1 MLQNTK
7 KGRHKI
13 EKDLVSLMCLEV
25 KYKKQRTTN
34 LFGHQNAASNLRVR
48 CLLETEIKT
57 VTIG

>member
-34 LFGHQNAASNLRVR
+34 LFGH
-48 CLLETEIKT
+48 
-57 VTIG
+57 